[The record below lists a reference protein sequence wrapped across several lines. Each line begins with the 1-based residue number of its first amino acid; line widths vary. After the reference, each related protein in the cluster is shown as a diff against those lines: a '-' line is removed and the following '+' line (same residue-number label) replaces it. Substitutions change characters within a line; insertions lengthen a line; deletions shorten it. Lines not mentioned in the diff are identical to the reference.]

1 MGGDACVMA
10 SWPSAGAAVP
20 RVKPPA
26 NVAPLFR
33 SSRRLKRFEPIG
45 LSFADEP
52 QKENRLPEA
61 ESIRSSRRPIEQV
74 RSALGPP
81 LSGELRSFRRASY
94 QDNCAVWLCVVTL
107 NFASWN
113 QLEGWLRQVD
123 RVRRAARSLS
133 PPSGHTTSG
142 VMGFAGRVRH
152 IPSLL

>member
-52 QKENRLPEA
+52 QKEIAYPKPKVYARLGVQ
-61 ESIRSSRRPIEQV
+61 SSKSGV
-74 RSALGPP
+74 P
-81 LSGELRSFRRASY
+81 LDLPCQANFVPSGERR
-94 QDNCAVWLCVVTL
+94 TKTT
-107 NFASWN
+107 
-113 QLEGWLRQVD
+113 
-123 RVRRAARSLS
+123 VRF
-133 PPSGHTTSG
+133 
-142 VMGFAGRVRH
+142 GFAW
-152 IPSLL
+152 